1 MQIPLTLDPD
11 VRLLTDDELTL
22 ALSGLEERGEAWR
35 AIQQLLS
42 THFAHAVGRVSA
54 PQMSEREAGHAAGQI
69 DALLTFRADLKQR
82 RTAQRKTSGPRRT

>member
-22 ALSGLEERGEAWR
+22 ALSGLEERGEAWK
-35 AIQQLLS
+35 AIQQLLA

-54 PQMSEREAGHAAGQI
+54 PQLSEREAGHAAGQI

-82 RTAQRKTSGPRRT
+82 RTARKASGPRRT